1 MNILIRNDEW
11 DIFSSEKWR
20 EFLSKKV
27 KLKSEKIYIKKFL
40 LQQLMLQGIR
50 TITFSH
56 TRIEFQQN
64 FASFILDPEQ
74 VIKSCSKKFYSGLS
88 KKGFQP
94 VEILTARFDDLLRIY
109 KLNAVKFHCN
119 SIRKYEKVAVHI
131 LMKYCNNNF
140 QIHLFSDFDFINQEQ
155 SFRHFSEL

>member
-1 MNILIRNDEW
+1 MNILIRNDEC
-11 DIFSSEKWR
+11 DIFSSEKRR

-27 KLKSEKIYIKKFL
+27 KSKSEKIYIKKFL
-40 LQQLMLQGIR
+40 LQQLMLPGIR
-50 TITFSH
+50 AVTFSH

-74 VIKSCSKKFYSGLS
+74 VIKSCSNKFYSGLS
-88 KKGFQP
+88 EKRFQP
-94 VEILTARFDDLLRIY
+94 VEILTARFDDLFRIY

-119 SIRKYEKVAVHI
+119 SIRKYEKVAVRI
-131 LMKYCNNNF
+131 LIKYCCKIF
-140 QIHLFSDFDFINQEQ
+140 QIYLLSDFDFINQEQ